1 MSVLK
6 AISALGNAIK
16 PLIIHRGKL
25 YLTPFDSWFPPSDEC
40 PHWFWGFTEKGWT
53 NNEYALEWLK
63 RVFIPQLRRGRSEFD
78 TSYWRLL
85 ILDGHGS
92 HTTGEFIFECLIN
105 QVLLIYL
112 LPHTSHLCQPCDLG
126 PFVQLKSFYSKH
138 LKSYIL
144 ADETRVNRA

>member
-1 MSVLK
+1 
-6 AISALGNAIK
+6 
-16 PLIIHRGKL
+16 
-25 YLTPFDSWFPPSDEC
+25 
-40 PHWFWGFTEKGWT
+40 
-53 NNEYALEWLK
+53 LK
-63 RVFIPQLRRGRSEFD
+63 RVFIPQSRRGRSEED

-112 LPHTSHLCQPCDLG
+112 LPHTSHLCQPCDFG
-126 PFVQLKSFYSKH
+126 PFAQLTSFYSKH

-144 ADETRVNRA
+144 AGETQKFPNDGLFRVKPALFKIIQLKPKSIIACNDVIAVAGVRGTRSVLQRSGAYIRRQTS